1 MKNTIVA
8 VAVISIF
15 GILVWSQLPS
25 SVEVEPILYSDLTTI
40 EHEYADQVE
49 EVFEEVVKEV
59 VELDIAELT
68 EDMIDGSSD
77 LTFGYAF
84 KEARNLLGPGSTFF
98 WSGFEYTTNLAEE
111 ELVIEEIEVD
121 SSDVAS
127 DHILEQAP

>member
-8 VAVISIF
+8 VSVISIF

-25 SVEVEPILYSDLTTI
+25 SVEVEPILYSDLTTV
-40 EHEYADQVE
+40 EYNYADQVE
-49 EVFEEVVKEV
+49 EVLEQVVEEI
-59 VELDIAELT
+59 VELDNAELT
-68 EDMIDGSSD
+68 EDMLDGSSD
-77 LTFGYAF
+77 LTFSHAF
-84 KEARNLLGPGSTFF
+84 KEARSLLGPSNTFF
-98 WSGFEYTTNLAEE
+98 WSGFEYTTNYAEE